1 MRRLLDS
8 PLGWAGRRVLATMW
22 FAAGSALQRGAA
34 RCPAGRARRPRRTH
48 AALSAH
54 AGATAPH
61 ERVVVLRALAHRVE
75 PAMQLFKQVWAAWRG
90 VAWQLAATPPRLWRT

>member
-1 MRRLLDS
+1 
-8 PLGWAGRRVLATMW
+8 MW
-22 FAAGSALQRGAA
+22 FAGGSALTATRRELLLDAA
-34 RCPAGRARRPRRTH
+34 RATVAAH

-75 PAMQLFKQVWAAWRG
+75 PAMQLLKDVWAAWRG
-90 VAWQLAATPPRLWRT
+90 SAWNLVATPPRVWRT